1 MEELRKQFEKW
12 CQCERNGVILK
23 IGIDGE
29 YNSRES
35 QIMWEAWQASRAAI
49 VIDLPPKMGEH
60 QTMWDGTDWNQMHEH
75 AVTAIRAAGL
85 RVKEK

>member
-49 VIDLPPKMGEH
+49 EIELPKNKWHPCDCIDVVVAYDKDDID
-60 QTMWDGTDWNQMHEH
+60 QC
-75 AVTAIRAAGL
+75 IRAAGL